1 MIMDRS
7 VCPICGGGNLSKL
20 SKRIYKCGSCDAAF
34 SWNENILH
42 INSTADIYKSAIESV
57 LEISGITDGEELC
70 GTGIIIS
77 SDGYVLTNS
86 HIISGSES
94 ETDGVKNFCDIIV
107 AGRRPHE
114 TLFKAELVYDDS
126 AADLALLHCPDAV
139 GATPLKISWNPI
151 KAGEKVCV
159 IGNGKGEGLSIVDGI
174 ISDTRREI
182 SGRSLIMISA
192 PVTMGYSGGPV
203 LNSVG
208 EFIGMVTGG
217 REDATAMNYAIPSLT
232 IQKFLSEAK
241 KKIKFK

>member
-1 MIMDRS
+1 MDHS
-7 VCPICGGGNLSKL
+7 VCPVCAGKNLSKL
-20 SKRIYKCGSCDAAF
+20 SKKIYRCASCNAVF
-34 SWNENILH
+34 SWNESVSQVR
-42 INSTADIYKSAIESV
+42 STADIYKSAIESV

-86 HIISGSES
+86 HIISGAGSEIN
-94 ETDGVKNFCDIIV
+94 GVKNFCDIIV
-107 AGRRPHE
+107 AGRRPQE
-114 TLFKAELVYDDS
+114 NLFKAELVYSDKK
-126 AADLALLHCPDAV
+126 ADLALLHCPDAV
-139 GATPLKISWNPI
+139 GSKPLKISWSPI
-151 KAGEKVCV
+151 KAGEKICV

-203 LNSVG
+203 LNSSG

-217 REDATAMNYAIPSLT
+217 REDAAAMNYAIPVLT

-241 KKIKFK
+241 KKVKFR